1 MITCGRNQ
9 NKQVAI
15 LGKGDF
21 FKDVYSDSPGT
32 PFHDS
37 RKKLE
42 NNEFPF
48 DDGCISCE
56 VAHCGD
62 SYVTGD
68 SWKKIN
74 TITVEP
80 TVLCNIECPNCEMID
95 RRHLSRVETENGKT
109 MLNLEL
115 LHDLLESLSKGG
127 VQLILLSIKGGGNR
141 LLIKKFGSLPELQ
154 KTYFRRQ
161 SCS

>member
-1 MITCGRNQ
+1 MNCEFNKDIYILSNGVITCGRNQ

-62 SYVTGD
+62 SHVTGD

-95 RRHLSRVETENGKT
+95 RRHLSRAETENGKT

-127 VQLILLSIKGGGNR
+127 VFS
-141 LLIKKFGSLPELQ
+141 
-154 KTYFRRQ
+154 
-161 SCS
+161 